1 MKTILWKTSTF
12 FQGDLNADYAIRVT
26 NFLKMYE
33 KKLAPEVPNPAD
45 PANPLFKG
53 YQVTET
59 GSFKSAKNGLP
70 QTQII

>member
-1 MKTILWKTSTF
+1 MLKTSKF
-12 FQGDLNADYAIRVT
+12 AQGDLNADYAIRVT

-59 GSFKSAKNGLP
+59 ERV
-70 QTQII
+70 